1 MIIDMLDEITNGY
14 DGIIKKINF
23 ISFDSVIIEVS
34 VIRRSDREW
43 VNVEFE
49 LKGLVEFAVKQ
60 ETKCSNTVMSN
71 GISYQCIDGI
81 HYIDFSPYSDDM
93 EDISDYRMSD
103 VYFAAKKSD
112 IALFLILIY
121 KMAMF

>member
-23 ISFDSVIIEVS
+23 ISFDSVIVEVS
-34 VIRRSDREW
+34 VIRRADREW

-60 ETKCSNTVMSN
+60 ETKFSNTVMSN

-93 EDISDYRMSD
+93 DDISDYRMSD
-103 VYFAAKKSD
+103 VYFAAKEIEYSIKPYTD
-112 IALFLILIY
+112 I
-121 KMAMF
+121 

>member
-1 MIIDMLDEITNGY
+1 MIIDMLDEIMNGY
-14 DGIIKKINF
+14 DGFIKRINF
-23 ISFDSVIIEVS
+23 ISFDSVIVEVS

-71 GISYQCIDGI
+71 GISYQCVDGI

-103 VYFAAKKSD
+103 VYFTAKEIGYS
-112 IALFLILIY
+112 INPYSNI
-121 KMAMF
+121 

>member
-1 MIIDMLDEITNGY
+1 MIIDMLDKITNGY
-14 DGIIKKINF
+14 DGIIKKIKF
-23 ISFDSVIIEVS
+23 IYFDHVTVEVS
-34 VIRRSDREW
+34 VIRGSDREW

-71 GISYQCIDGI
+71 GISYKCIDSI

-103 VYFAAKKSD
+103 VYFAAKEIGYSINSYSD
-112 IALFLILIY
+112 I
-121 KMAMF
+121 

>member
-14 DGIIKKINF
+14 DGLIKKIKF

-34 VIRRSDREW
+34 VIRRSDRRW

-60 ETKCSNTVMSN
+60 ETKCSNIVMSN
-71 GISYQCIDGI
+71 GISYQCINGI
-81 HYIDFSPYSDDM
+81 HYIDFSPYSDGM

-103 VYFAAKKSD
+103 VYFAAKEIECGINPYSD
-112 IALFLILIY
+112 I
-121 KMAMF
+121 

>member
-1 MIIDMLDEITNGY
+1 MIIDMLNEITNGY
-14 DGIIKKINF
+14 DGLIKKINF

-60 ETKCSNTVMSN
+60 KIKCSNTVMSN

-81 HYIDFSPYSDDM
+81 NYIDFSPYSDDM
-93 EDISDYRMSD
+93 GDINDYRMSD
-103 VYFAAKKSD
+103 VFFAAKEIGYSIKPYTD
-112 IALFLILIY
+112 I
-121 KMAMF
+121 

>member
-14 DGIIKKINF
+14 DGLIKKIKF
-23 ISFDSVIIEVS
+23 ISFDRVIIEVS

-43 VNVEFE
+43 INVEFE

-60 ETKCSNTVMSN
+60 KIKYSSTVMSN

-81 HYIDFSPYSDDM
+81 HYIDFSPCSDDM
-93 EDISDYRMSD
+93 EDVGDYRMSD
-103 VYFAAKKSD
+103 VYFAAKEIKYS
-112 IALFLILIY
+112 INPCFYI
-121 KMAMF
+121 